1 MAGYLFTRTLD
12 PSLRSRYL
20 VGVINTCQIGKEAG
34 MSEKSEVDKF
44 LKSFEKRNRRKQL
57 KVIKTVKVLVAFDT
71 RDSMIP
77 PVTAE
82 DWEKLPILVKW
93 RILWTI
99 VFCVLRSKVAGSAW
113 AGNSEKKSLWFMF
126 FRK

>member
-1 MAGYLFTRTLD
+1 
-12 PSLRSRYL
+12 
-20 VGVINTCQIGKEAG
+20 VINTCQIGKEAG